1 MKNSQNHCSFTER
14 HVGLGSKD
22 RHAETHQDKVAVEQA
37 PQNLQREHQ
46 RGSRTSH
53 KRGNETENTHENQKY
68 KCGNGLAIT
77 AIRDILLLQ
86 IISVYRSKTY
96 F

>member
-46 RGSRTSH
+46 RGSR
-53 KRGNETENTHENQKY
+53 GNETENTHENQKY

-86 IISVYRSKTY
+86 IISVYFQYIQY